1 GPYRIGRYRP
11 GRELRLTR
19 NPLFRE
25 WSKAAQPDGYPD
37 EIVWKLGVDGN
48 AAPVTDNVVLNVRVP
63 PFDDVRVRRALNYA
77 IDRRAVVDLYGGS
90 SAARP
95 SCQVLPPQIPGFRRY
110 CPYTVGPTRGGAWR
124 APNLTAARRL
134 VAASGTSGMRVA
146 VLDTAQPRIFFD
158 EGRAVVAALRRL
170 GYRASLRI
178 VPDEAFFKI
187 ASDPRNRAQVISGG
201 WNAGYPAAS
210 DLIAQHLSCRG
221 LRAGQ
226 NAGRFCD
233 PAVDRRIAR
242 AQSLQIADPRRADAL
257 WAKID
262 HELVDRAVTVSL
274 VTPNA
279 TDFVSKRVGNYQFH
293 PLWGLLIDQLWVR

>member
-1 GPYRIGRYRP
+1 MAPIHADRRVGPCQESDEP
-11 GRELRLTR
+11 GR
-19 NPLFRE
+19 
-25 WSKAAQPDGYPD
+25 
-37 EIVWKLGVDGN
+37 
-48 AAPVTDNVVLNVRVP
+48 
-63 PFDDVRVRRALNYA
+63 
-77 IDRRAVVDLYGGS
+77 
-90 SAARP
+90 
-95 SCQVLPPQIPGFRRY
+95 
-110 CPYTVGPTRGGAWR
+110 
-124 APNLTAARRL
+124 
-134 VAASGTSGMRVA
+134 
-146 VLDTAQPRIFFD
+146 PRMC
-158 EGRAVVAALRRL
+158 A
-170 GYRASLRI
+170 
-178 VPDEAFFKI
+178 
-187 ASDPRNRAQVISGG
+187 
-201 WNAGYPAAS
+201 AAS

-262 HELVDRAVTVSL
+262 RALVDRAVTVSL